1 MPEAERRGVGAAAI
15 VAALLALLVANRMS
29 GPDVRGRA
37 LALPPLP
44 PPASSACLVH
54 SGAFDAVEVPCAQPH
69 TAEVI
74 RSWPA
79 GGVPV
84 VNGGAWR
91 VACPTG
97 MTIPSAEP
105 DAVNWTATA
114 PPVANSILRGGGPV
128 LGWAACARYPSPTF
142 RPDLAL
148 HYRGKLTPD
157 EHGQA
162 TATVGNCFRAGG
174 QQIDCAFPHPV
185 ERLGEFLPSAGLL
198 PVDTCLDFARR
209 TVGSG
214 ARFSAA
220 GLLAVQGSD
229 PTRHPGDDRS
239 GSPIAM
245 LTCEVH
251 APADRALVGTVV
263 GLGDAPL
270 PFG

>member
-1 MPEAERRGVGAAAI
+1 MSQAERRAVGAAVI

-97 MTIPSAEP
+97 ESSRRTSTAKRQRPSAP
-105 DAVNWTATA
+105 AIAPVDSRSTARSRIRWNGSASSA
-114 PPVANSILRGGGPV
+114 PAL
-128 LGWAACARYPSPTF
+128 AACRSTRALTSPAGPSVP
-142 RPDLAL
+142 A
-148 HYRGKLTPD
+148 
-157 EHGQA
+157 
-162 TATVGNCFRAGG
+162 
-174 QQIDCAFPHPV
+174 
-185 ERLGEFLPSAGLL
+185 LPSAL
-198 PVDTCLDFARR
+198 PAYWLSRAVSRHGTRAMTDRARR
-209 TVGSG
+209 L
-214 ARFSAA
+214 R
-220 GLLAVQGSD
+220 
-229 PTRHPGDDRS
+229 
-239 GSPIAM
+239 
-245 LTCEVH
+245 C
-251 APADRALVGTVV
+251 
-263 GLGDAPL
+263 
-270 PFG
+270 